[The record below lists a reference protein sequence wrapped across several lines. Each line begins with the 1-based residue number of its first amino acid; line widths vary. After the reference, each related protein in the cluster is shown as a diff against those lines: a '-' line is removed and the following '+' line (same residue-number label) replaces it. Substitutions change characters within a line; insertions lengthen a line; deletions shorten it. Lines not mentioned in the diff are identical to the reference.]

1 MPRPFVL
8 GLLIAIATA
17 GVVVGVIAVELTV
30 GSEYLWLLVPL
41 VVLVC
46 TIAVMTSQGTQSRP
60 TQRGGQSAASH

>member
-46 TIAVMTSQGTQSRP
+46 TIAVMTSQGTQSSP
-60 TQRGGQSAASH
+60 TPRDGQSAGSH

>member
-1 MPRPFVL
+1 VPRPFVL

-17 GVVVGVIAVELTV
+17 GVVVGVIALELSA

-46 TIAVMTSQGTQSRP
+46 TIAVMTSQGTQSRT